1 MHYSELVRGPVGSIQ
16 GQVQVLQQAGAS
28 ISRIQE
34 LLPTRSKLEDGEG
47 ALPPGPLPVT
57 FTDVSFGY
65 GEEEAVLQEISFRLQ
80 PGRVLG
86 LLGRT
91 GSGKTTL
98 ARLLLRMY
106 DPDEGEI
113 RLGNVVPS
121 TVRLHHLRQRVSM
134 VTQDAQ
140 LFQATVRDN
149 LSFFNPAI
157 SDERLWDVLRE
168 LGLSGWLRSL
178 PDGLSTE
185 LQAGEGG
192 LSAGQAQLLAFAR
205 VFLTDPGLV
214 ILDEAS
220 SCLDVVTEQLVG
232 RAVNRLLE
240 NRTGIV
246 IAHRLATVRSVD
258 EVMILDRGRI
268 VEYGDRAQ
276 LAGDPESRF
285 HRLMQAG
292 LHKVLA

>member
-1 MHYSELVRGPVGSIQ
+1 M
-16 GQVQVLQQAGAS
+16 QVLQQAGAS

-113 RLGNVVPS
+113 RLGNVVPA
-121 TVRLHHLRQRVSM
+121 TARLDNLRQRVSM
-134 VTQDAQ
+134 VTQDVQ
-140 LFQATVRDN
+140 FFQATVRDN
-149 LSFFNPAI
+149 LTFSTQQ
-157 SDERLWDVLRE
+157 SRM
-168 LGLSGWLRSL
+168 SGSGPCW
-178 PDGLSTE
+178 
-185 LQAGEGG
+185 
-192 LSAGQAQLLAFAR
+192 
-205 VFLTDPGLV
+205 
-214 ILDEAS
+214 
-220 SCLDVVTEQLVG
+220 
-232 RAVNRLLE
+232 VNWGCP
-240 NRTGIV
+240 TGCV
-246 IAHRLATVRSVD
+246 PCRMA
-258 EVMILDRGRI
+258 
-268 VEYGDRAQ
+268 
-276 LAGDPESRF
+276 
-285 HRLMQAG
+285 
-292 LHKVLA
+292 

>member
-1 MHYSELVRGPVGSIQ
+1 M
-16 GQVQVLQQAGAS
+16 LQQAGAS

>member
-1 MHYSELVRGPVGSIQ
+1 M
-16 GQVQVLQQAGAS
+16 QVLQQAGAS